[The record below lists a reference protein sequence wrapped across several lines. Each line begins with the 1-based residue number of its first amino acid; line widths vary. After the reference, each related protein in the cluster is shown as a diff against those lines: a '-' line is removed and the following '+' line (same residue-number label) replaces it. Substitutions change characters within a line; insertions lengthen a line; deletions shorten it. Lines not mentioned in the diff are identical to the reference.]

1 MSSTATAID
10 LTATGKR
17 NRTDSMDAGSGA
29 VQPRFIRP
37 RTTPRKR
44 RTLTAEELQMV
55 GLQAQDNEPHERG
68 VRHSGHRFNVI
79 GRFLKEVLEK
89 EPFSLVSGNRLVYE
103 DSIPRLLT
111 THRKWYKTQGLQ
123 GSTSGPRVYYV
134 DCTTPAPPGLRIA
147 ATNTQ
152 HTVMSYH
159 WDDPA
164 TRKSAR
170 PKRYIFFVVDP
181 VPYED
186 AIMHMLFSLTD
197 TQLRLIAKA
206 GALAIDQIFNIP
218 ELQAAYN
225 PGS

>member
-1 MSSTATAID
+1 MSSNATAID
-10 LTATGKR
+10 LTATDKR
-17 NRTDSMDAGSGA
+17 SRTDSMDAGSGT
-29 VQPRFIRP
+29 VQPRFTRP
-37 RTTPRKR
+37 RITPRKLR
-44 RTLTAEELQMV
+44 ILTAEDLQMA
-55 GLQAQDNEPHERG
+55 GLQAQDNEPNERG
-68 VRHSGHRFNVI
+68 VRHSGHRFNII

-103 DSIPRLLT
+103 DGIPRLLT

-134 DCTTPAPPGLRIA
+134 DCTTSAPPGLRIA
-147 ATNTQ
+147 TANTQ

-164 TRKSAR
+164 TKESAR
-170 PKRYIFFVVDP
+170 PKRYILFMVDP

-186 AIMHMLFSLTD
+186 AIMHMLFSMPD
-197 TQLRLIAKA
+197 KQLRLIAKA

-218 ELQAAYN
+218 ELHAAYN